1 MSKMTPA
8 QRKER
13 LASLKT
19 IADAYAAGV
28 TEEELA
34 SKVPTL
40 VTRYSFRNVCLILG
54 QRPDATECAGFHDWK
69 KVGRSVKKGAKGIAI
84 LVPMMK
90 KAETE
95 NEKDALWFSFRYV
108 FDLSDTEEMAKEA
121 AA

>member
-108 FDLSDTEEMAKEA
+108 FDLSDTEEMAKEVA
-121 AA
+121 A